1 MKVKNNNDIDMQK
14 SRIWNV
20 FFFHLTWFLPKLYN
34 YSSKREYKQ
43 RQLKWF
49 NNNELSHNSKQQQL
63 EVQMYNNKLK

>member
-20 FFFHLTWFLPKLYN
+20 FFFHLTCFLPKLYN